1 MTKLS
6 GYELSRAWFDF
17 SFTNPE
23 LINPN
28 HSALYFFAI
37 EHCNRLGWK
46 SKFGLP
52 TTMAMEAI
60 GIKSYNTYK
69 KTLTDLIEWGFITMV
84 QKSTNQY
91 SSNIIAL
98 SKIDKAPDKAL
109 DKALTKHTTKQSEYI
124 KTIEPYNKEQ
134 LTISDSQI
142 AESKELFNELKKT
155 FLEFYKLKTENEY
168 YFTAK
173 DANNLKQLGRKLFHS
188 IRNKG
193 DTPSIQDAVSALSY
207 IMQHHNDKW
216 IDANFSIPILNSKY
230 NEIISG
236 IKQRH
241 VKGTSDQQ
249 LAEILA
255 KHING

>member
-1 MTKLS
+1 MKDPAVLFYFQDFLVGTEFMSHDEVGKYIRILCHQADNGSLTLLQLQRICGSKEVPDAILEKLQQDEEGKFYQKRMKEEKEKRTKYS
-6 GYELSRAWFDF
+6 ESRRQNRKKD
-17 SFTNPE
+17 TKEENICLTYDKHME
-23 LINPN
+23 NENINVN
-28 HSALYFFAI
+28 ESII
-37 EHCNRLGWK
+37 E
-46 SKFGLP
+46 
-52 TTMAMEAI
+52 
-60 GIKSYNTYK
+60 
-69 KTLTDLIEWGFITMV
+69 D
-84 QKSTNQY
+84 
-91 SSNIIAL
+91 
-98 SKIDKAPDKAL
+98 
-109 DKALTKHTTKQSEYI
+109 
-124 KTIEPYNKEQ
+124 
-134 LTISDSQI
+134 
-142 AESKELFNELKKT
+142 SKELFNELKKT

-173 DANNLKQLGRKLFHS
+173 DASNLKQLGKKLIHS

-193 DTPSIQDAVSALSY
+193 DTPAVQDAVNALSY

>member
-1 MTKLS
+1 MGMSFEEKGAYMDLLMMQFNRGHMTEHMIRHVVGHLWDTIQHKFKQDAEGLWYNERLDIEKERRKSYTDSRKNNKEGKNQYNKKSGHMTKHMT
-6 GYELSRAWFDF
+6 GHME
-17 SFTNPE
+17 NE
-23 LINPN
+23 NINVN
-28 HSALYFFAI
+28 ESII
-37 EHCNRLGWK
+37 E
-46 SKFGLP
+46 
-52 TTMAMEAI
+52 
-60 GIKSYNTYK
+60 
-69 KTLTDLIEWGFITMV
+69 D
-84 QKSTNQY
+84 
-91 SSNIIAL
+91 
-98 SKIDKAPDKAL
+98 
-109 DKALTKHTTKQSEYI
+109 
-124 KTIEPYNKEQ
+124 
-134 LTISDSQI
+134 
-142 AESKELFNELKKT
+142 SKELFNELKKT

-173 DANNLKQLGRKLFHS
+173 DASNLKQLGKKLIHS

-193 DTPSIQDAVSALSY
+193 DTPTIQDAVNALSY